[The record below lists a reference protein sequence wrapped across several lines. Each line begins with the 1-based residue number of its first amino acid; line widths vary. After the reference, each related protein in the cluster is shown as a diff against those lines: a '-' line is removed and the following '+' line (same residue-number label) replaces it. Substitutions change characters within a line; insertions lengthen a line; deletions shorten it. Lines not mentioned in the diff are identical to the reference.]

1 MMSVPR
7 TPAELALERALDY
20 LAGEIAIDDDAV
32 LAVLAL
38 VEEGVGARVNP
49 LLPWVMERLPARFGL
64 QHEAPP
70 AASPRMRRASIG
82 YDR

>member
-1 MMSVPR
+1 MMSVSR

-38 VEEGVGARVNP
+38 VEEVWAR
-49 LLPWVMERLPARFGL
+49 A
-64 QHEAPP
+64 
-70 AASPRMRRASIG
+70 
-82 YDR
+82 